1 MENIWD
7 PFLKEHLSSFI
18 IDNDY
23 VLPIIIV
30 SPAADLFL
38 SLLAHLEEF
47 IKEKSVKISHF
58 IFKICKV
65 VKGIQNKNS
74 VAYL

>member
-38 SLLAHLEEF
+38 SLLAHLEE
-47 IKEKSVKISHF
+47 S
-58 IFKICKV
+58 
-65 VKGIQNKNS
+65 
-74 VAYL
+74 